1 MTYRRI
7 SAAFSLAALLGIL
20 IAALVHRPDAAARM
34 LAIHVESSELR
45 TDKAGGWEFYAD
57 PDAVRRNSMDRQ
69 RKAMSGA
76 LVETAEAKLR
86 RFTVLAVPLGVV
98 SLVSGVAWLMLGR
111 RMEEIHAP
119 PPKPRRKARKVL
131 GRS

>member
-1 MTYRRI
+1 MTYRR
-7 SAAFSLAALLGIL
+7 LAAGFFLAAILGIFVAGL
-20 IAALVHRPDAAARM
+20 IHRPDIAART
-34 LAIHVESSELR
+34 LAIHVESSGLR

-86 RFTVLAVPLGVV
+86 RFMVLAVPLGVIA
-98 SLVSGVAWLMLGR
+98 LVSGVAWLMLSR
-111 RMEEIHAP
+111 RREEVHAP
-119 PPKPRRKARKVL
+119 PPKPRRKVRKIL